1 MKAKDSWKPVT
12 IGGLTGIML
21 GAGTMYAIQP
31 KPAHDNEEEE
41 RSGAESDTSD
51 YARSNVVATSDDL
64 SFSEAFAEAREASGP
79 GGLFTWRG
87 NLYGTYYADE
97 WNAMSDEEKDAFAS
111 KAQLKVESE
120 DSADTS
126 LAENAQVESVSTEE
140 DVQIAEETHTEET
153 PVEAAED
160 VTVASEVS
168 WDDIAQEDND
178 VRVIGYKE
186 FEVGDD
192 QTVVMQELDVNGQR
206 VAVID
211 VDKDGIADLGMS
223 DLNHNYQMDDGEV
236 IDLET
241 GEAVIFTNDDPIE
254 STSDEIPADDAS
266 SMEFGMI

>member
-12 IGGLTGIML
+12 IGGLTGIMM
-21 GAGTMYAIQP
+21 GAGAMYAIQP
-31 KPAHDNEEEE
+31 KPAHDEEDL
-41 RSGAESDTSD
+41 SGAESDTAD
-51 YARSNVVATSDDL
+51 YAHSDVVAANDAL

-126 LAENAQVESVSTEE
+126 LAENAQVESVSIEE
-140 DVQIAEETHTEET
+140 DVQIAEDSHTEET
-153 PVEAAED
+153 PVETAED

-186 FEVGDD
+186 FEVGDG
-192 QTVVMQELDVNGQR
+192 QSVVMQELDVNGQR

-241 GEAVIFTNDDPIE
+241 GEAVIFTNDEPVE
-254 STSDEIPADDAS
+254 STCGEIPADDAS
-266 SMEFGMI
+266 SMDFGMI